1 MARNTDHVVART
13 DGAPGTMPLE
23 CLHCGAK
30 LVLTLPVSIS
40 VMAAASKAF
49 VGEHA
54 ECRPSPATGGEATAA
69 SPVCAKCGRPKGDH
83 NRRHPFVAVG
93 GA

>member
-13 DGAPGTMPLE
+13 DGAPGTMPIE

-54 ECRPSPATGGEATAA
+54 SCVAKVAGGG
-69 SPVCAKCGRPKGDH
+69 S
-83 NRRHPFVAVG
+83 
-93 GA
+93 